1 MFCRKLPAAGEA
13 RKLLESLDDEDM
25 CELLVGRRSSWAE
38 ARDFLKLPG
47 AAGYTT
53 GRLLGKRNPKCLPGG
68 RGLQVFRLQRVSAVT
83 RSGKVK
89 GVEPAMSA
97 MKYFPK
103 VMTGFSLGNPE
114 KQPCIYQFATSF
126 PAGLSLAQSW
136 NLPLAEAVGEAVGKE
151 MEAYGVTYWLA
162 PALNIHRKS
171 SVRTKF

>member
-1 MFCRKLPAAGEA
+1 MADGPA
-13 RKLLESLDDEDM
+13 
-25 CELLVGRRSSWAE
+25 
-38 ARDFLKLPG
+38 
-47 AAGYTT
+47 
-53 GRLLGKRNPKCLPGG
+53 
-68 RGLQVFRLQRVSAVT
+68 GLRLQRVSAVT

-151 MEAYGVTYWLA
+151 MEAYGVTA
-162 PALNIHRKS
+162 CSRQDFPPPAGCPGEQMVFKVLGALLPACLLYTSRC
-171 SVRTKF
+171 V